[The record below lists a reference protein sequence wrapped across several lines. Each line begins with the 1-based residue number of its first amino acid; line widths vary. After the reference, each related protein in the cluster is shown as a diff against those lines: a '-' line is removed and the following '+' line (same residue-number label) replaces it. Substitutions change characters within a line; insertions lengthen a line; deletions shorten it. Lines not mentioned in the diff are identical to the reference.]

1 MTTDTKHTPSLG
13 MAGQM
18 AQAFIRS
25 KLTLLM
31 VGASLL
37 LGLFATV
44 SLPREEEPQINVPMF
59 DVFVGL
65 PGASAREV
73 EERLTNLGER
83 IFWEIPDVEYVY
95 STSEPGLAMFILRFK
110 VGTDPEEAMTR
121 VYTKTFSNQD
131 FLPPGATAP
140 LVKPRSIDDV
150 PILALNL
157 TGAGQ
162 TAFGLRRQA
171 AALRQEISAVPGVSD
186 TEIIGGRRRQFLVHF
201 DPVALTRHRLTPLEL
216 AGTIQAANTRLPSGT
231 STQGDRDVAV
241 EADALV
247 RTVADL
253 KEIVVGVSGGRP
265 VTLADVARIT
275 DGPDED
281 ANDVAV
287 WTREGK
293 VETAVSLAVSKRR
306 GQNATRVAEE
316 VLHRIEAVRETL
328 LEKNTVV
335 SVTRNY
341 GESAKEKSD
350 ELLFHMALATLSV
363 TVLIAFFL
371 GFREALV
378 VLIAIPVTLSLTLLV
393 YFLLG
398 YTLNRITLF
407 ALIFSIG
414 ILVDDAIV
422 VVENIHRHFAM
433 RDGRSLW
440 RLSVD
445 AVAEVGNPTILATWA
460 VIAAILPMA
469 FVSGLMGPYM
479 RPIPVGASVAM
490 LFSLGIAFIVSP
502 WAFAHILEFWK
513 PKAAAAHGPQESG
526 LDRLYRRFMGL
537 LLGNARARW
546 IYLGATGV
554 LLAAAVSM
562 VYFKAVTVKML
573 PFDNKN
579 EFEVVLNLPEGS
591 GLERTQAAADEISRA
606 LLTDPHVRRVTRY
619 AGTAA
624 PYNFNGL
631 VRHYFLRQRPHQA
644 NLSVELSHKEERDV
658 QSHAIASGLRPAVQ
672 AIADRY
678 GARVQVAEVPPG
690 PPVLSTLVFEVYGP
704 DNSARDAFTEQLQAF
719 LRGSEGIVDVD
730 TYVPS
735 PEPLDRLVVDRERAT
750 LNGIPAS
757 AIAQTAGLALSGTT
771 VGLAH
776 TDGDKE
782 PVEIRLRLSPDQRR
796 GVTPVQRLELM
807 SRNGTLIPL
816 SRLTTLERV
825 EQDRPIFHKNLQRV
839 SYVIADVSGRQE
851 SPVYAILALRKGI
864 QDLARD
870 KGYAVKEYFSE
881 QPKNS
886 LERALKW
893 DGEWQITYEVFRD
906 LGLAFAFA
914 LVLIYVLVVGWF
926 KSFTIPLVVMVP
938 IPLTLVGILPAH
950 WALGAFFTATS
961 MIGFIAGAGIVVRNS
976 IILVDFIHLRLDEG
990 MPLKEA
996 VIDAGA
1002 VRFRPMLLT
1011 AAAVV
1016 AGAGVILF
1024 DPIFQGLAVALM
1036 AGEIASTVLSRMA
1049 VPVLYYML
1057 AKRQSAVSS
1066 RE

>member
-1 MTTDTKHTPSLG
+1 MTQPPPPQHHTLG
-13 MAGQM
+13 LAGRL
-18 AQAFIRS
+18 AETFVAS
-25 KLTLLM
+25 KLTLLF
-31 VGASLL
+31 VLASLL

-59 DVFVGL
+59 DVFVGY
-65 PGASAREV
+65 PGASSREV
-73 EERLTNLGER
+73 EDRLTRVGER
-83 IFWEIPDVEYVY
+83 KFWEIPDVEYVY

-110 VGTDPEEAMTR
+110 VGTNPEEAMTR
-121 VYTKTFSNQD
+121 VYTKTFANMD
-131 FLPPGATAP
+131 FLPPGATQP

-157 TGAGQ
+157 TGEGQ
-162 TAFGLRRQA
+162 DAYSLRTQA
-171 AALRQEISAVPGVSD
+171 AALREEISAVPGVSA
-186 TEIIGGRRRQFLVHF
+186 TEIIGGRRRQFLIHF
-201 DPVALTRHRLTPLEL
+201 DPAALARHRLTPLEL
-216 AGTIQAANTRLPSGT
+216 AGTVQAANTRLPAGT
-231 STQGDRDVAV
+231 THQGNRVVAV
-241 EADALV
+241 ETDALIRSV
-247 RTVADL
+247 EDL
-253 KEIVVGVSGGRP
+253 KRIVVGVSSGRA
-265 VTLADVARIT
+265 VTLADVAQIT
-275 DGPDED
+275 DGPDEED
-281 ANDVAV
+281 RSVSE

-293 VETAVSLAVSKRR
+293 PREAVTLAVSKRR
-306 GQNATRVAEE
+306 GQNATEVAQE
-316 VLHRIEAVRETL
+316 VMRRIDAVRPSLLKKET
-328 LEKNTVV
+328 KV

-341 GESAKEKSD
+341 GETAKEKSD
-350 ELLFHMALATLSV
+350 ELLYHMALATLSV
-363 TVLIAFFL
+363 TLLIALFL
-371 GFREALV
+371 GVREALV
-378 VLIAIPVTLSLTLLV
+378 VLVAIPVTLALTLLV
-393 YFLLG
+393 YSLLG

-433 RDGRSLW
+433 RDGRSL
-440 RLSVD
+440 RQLAVD

-490 LFSLGIAFIVSP
+490 IFSLGIAFVISP
-502 WAFAHILEFWK
+502 WAFTHVLTIWK
-513 PKAAAAHGPQESG
+513 PKEVSGHGEESR
-526 LDRLYRRFMGL
+526 LDRLYRKFMGRL
-537 LLGNARARW
+537 LTHTLSRW
-546 IYLGATGV
+546 LYLGATV
-554 LLAAAVSM
+554 ILLLGAMSL
-562 VYFKAVTVKML
+562 VYFKKVTLKML

-579 EFEVVLNLPEGS
+579 EFEVVLTLPEGTA
-591 GLERTQAAADEISRA
+591 LEHTQKAADEISRA
-606 LLTDPHVRRVTRY
+606 LLAEATEVERVTSY
-619 AGTAA
+619 VGTAA

-644 NLSVELSHKEERDV
+644 DLAVNLSDKKNRKR
-658 QSHAIASGLRPAVQ
+658 QSHAVAASLRPVVQ
-672 AIADRY
+672 VIADRY
-678 GARVQVAEVPPG
+678 DARVQVAEIPPG

-704 DNSARDAFTEQLQAF
+704 DNGARDAFAKKLQTF
-719 LRGSEGIVDVD
+719 LRTADDIVDVD
-730 TYVPS
+730 TYVPTV
-735 PEPLDRLVVDRERAT
+735 EPLDLVRVDREKVT
-750 LNGIPAS
+750 LNGLS
-757 AIAQTAGLALSGTT
+757 AAHIAQTTSLALGGQTLGLASTG
-771 VGLAH
+771 V
-776 TDGDKE
+776 DKDD
-782 PVEIRLRLSPDQRR
+782 VEIRLRLSPKDR
-796 GVTPVQRLELM
+796 GGLDALGKINLL

-816 SRLTTLERV
+816 AKLTNQERV
-825 EQDRPIFHKNLQRV
+825 ERDPPIYHKNLQRV
-839 SYVIADVSGRQE
+839 SYVIADVAGQQE
-851 SPVYAILALRKGI
+851 SPVYAILALRKKI
-864 QDLARD
+864 TDLAAES
-870 KGYAVKEYFSE
+870 GYDVKEYFASSP
-881 QPKNS
+881 QNS

-950 WALGAFFTATS
+950 WGLGAFFTATS

-976 IILVDFIHLRLDEG
+976 IILVDFIHLRLAEG

-1049 VPVLYYML
+1049 VPVLYYMV
-1057 AKRQSAVSS
+1057 AR
-1066 RE
+1066 REKKGHP